1 MIHAQVTHYHYTS
14 SCIFFT
20 SPNIFFLKP
29 LHSHIS
35 LNLQGGPLPG
45 KNGVTTPING
55 LYKMGNWGTGVINPI
70 NGVKILLVTSDGAHL
85 VPACFCQHIRFY
97 VSMALP
103 VSSQK
108 SSNDEGSSRGG
119 FRDKDSDFKK
129 WFERGPWT
137 WNDRP
142 RATNPPADSH
152 LCEAC
157 VCFLN
162 LRIFGPSFRVVWLCI
177 AEFCYGISI
186 LLEPL
191 DS

>member
-1 MIHAQVTHYHYTS
+1 MT
-14 SCIFFT
+14 
-20 SPNIFFLKP
+20 
-29 LHSHIS
+29 
-35 LNLQGGPLPG
+35 GP
-45 KNGVTTPING
+45 T
-55 LYKMGNWGTGVINPI
+55 
-70 NGVKILLVTSDGAHL
+70 L

-119 FRDKDSDFKK
+119 FRDTDSDFKK

-191 DS
+191 DSWEQSTDSLTICQLVVLWFFGWRNQIFHFLPGHPKHTNISIVNDWI